1 MKNKNKKNYLLWILL
16 STLMIVWIINITNWQ
31 TTIDT
36 NPDSSKLHTPS
47 LFSLFLWDNS
57 DYTNIKIKTWE
68 VYLDILN
75 WLVVGK
81 LEWKGNMISWA
92 TLSVI
97 WWWNGNMI
105 NSNNAWIGGWY
116 WNQIIAWEYW
126 AIWWWSQ
133 NKILINNNTNNWIIV
148 WWSSNTDNGWWI
160 ILWGELNQISNNK
173 IWWIILWWK
182 NNLAWINS
190 LVLWSNSIWWEY
202 SFVRNLNNKNNKNA
216 RESDTD
222 YSARINTTGWMLIN
236 TLSPV
241 KWVSLIVSWAINY
254 GNKFKYNN
262 TWWIYFNP
270 DWCMKFF
277 DWNVHKTLGKAS
289 IYTNCSNDESWCQ
302 FGAITLNNWDIM
314 TAYSVSYTGNC
325 QNASGQVTCINW
337 EMVDNN
343 NKSDV
348 YVYPYC
354 YNLSDDP
361 IIQVEKWYQ
370 NCTRKPNHSHWT
382 NPHFIQTLNTSTNK
396 YEPEN
401 RNAVYDPTGS
411 NDCSFDCDTNYTYS
425 WNKCEWDT
433 KRIDCDIPNELNINN
448 IDWYFSPQYPATRGG
463 IDRASLNHETK
474 KYSPGDT
481 VYCKYVCK
489 SGYTGEYCNETI
501 NYTCENKPSW
511 SGYIFWSGTY
521 TTWYTP
527 TSWSYTGNSILNS
540 CQYTCD
546 TENGYNWN
554 NNKCEKETEPIA
566 YLEIWFNI
574 RGRISN
580 VLSVS
585 DGTYEISGYDRAGF
599 PIYNYHFKN
608 FKRRTASKP
617 QWVETYTPPTDSTV
631 AKIQVISEET
641 SPREVIIWYDSG
653 DQTIYYYTDAEEI
666 YMNPD
671 SYDLFDFD
679 RDRKELWNLENIDLS
694 DWDSSK
700 VTNMEMMFYWCP
712 NLKHIYVSEKFKTD
726 KVSNSKNMFTDVKK
740 IIWWQ
745 WTTYSSSH
753 IDKEYARIDCW
764 PGKPGYF
771 STKDGN
777 YSSCNQQLSC
787 KYETKND
794 QTYMV
799 LNQCEGEIEASN
811 SKSNK
816 TSTWTIYT
824 RNCGTTQCS
833 TFRTDM
839 CWTYNWSI
847 NSKYLCKN
855 NSSLFKS
862 WYYNNNS
869 TITWRCQ
876 KNWEP
881 IAYCGCNN
889 INHEDRCKD
898 YWEAYVRDENING
911 CKFSP
916 RFCMILYSGNKA
928 YYPHWDALYIHP
940 AEELYRCF
948 GNFYDEAKNA
958 ENIYAHTT
966 SITATSD
973 ELYIDEPQTRAK
985 FNIDVWNTGFL
996 FVGGWWSYYS
1006 YPLISLDNI
1015 DWLDNQINGRFTNYI
1030 KNKKCELISPNQ
1042 DAWSRLDCSMNS
1054 NDYYPWEIQPWKK
1067 IVNSYPYCYY

>member
-57 DYTNIKIKTWE
+57 DYTNIKIKTWK

-75 WLVVGK
+75 WLVVGE

-105 NSNNAWIGGWY
+105 NSNNAWIGGWLK
-116 WNQIIAWEYW
+116 NKINNWENW
-126 AIWWWSQ
+126 AIWWWYQ
-133 NKILINNNTNNWIIV
+133 NEIWPQNNSKNWVII
-148 WWSSNTDNGWWI
+148 WWLYNTDDGWWT
-160 ILWGELNQISNNK
+160 ILWWQNNK
-173 IWWIILWWK
+173 IASKNNWWIILWWQ
-182 NNLAWINS
+182 NNVAWTQS
-190 LVLWSNSIWWEY
+190 LVLWSYTKLGNAPSSKFSFIW
-202 SFVRNLNNKNNKNA
+202 NQDKNTTN
-216 RESDTD
+216 

-270 DWCMKFF
+270 KWCMKFF

-289 IYTNCSNDESWCQ
+289 IYTDCSNDESWCQ

-370 NCTRKPNHSHWT
+370 NCTKKPNHSHWT

-463 IDRASLNHETK
+463 IARASLNHETK

-527 TSWSYTGNSILNS
+527 TSWTYTSNSTPWICQFTCKTNYQWNGSTCELKELTCGWNKPEWSGYKFWSSTYTYGYSPTSWTYTGNSNPWACQFTCESTNNYKRDTWEQKCRKIENWECGSEKYKCNVWTVTNKWYNTTQFTRSCSWKDSKVDCTYS
-540 CQYTCD
+540 CQEWYQINNEEC
-546 TENGYNWN
+546 EQINLCGY
-554 NNKCEKETEPIA
+554 
-566 YLEIWFNI
+566 EIWSTITIPRTNI
-574 RGRISN
+574 ACNNSTFIWVYSDNNTYTFYKTQENENTYKYSRQCQTGNITQDCYIYTEELN
-580 VLSVS
+580 VVIPTNMCNKSWACPRSS
-585 DGTYEISGYDRAGF
+585 DGTTCISYTSNCNM
-599 PIYNYHFKN
+599 IK
-608 FKRRTASKP
+608 SKCIN
-617 QWVETYTPPTDSTV
+617 WEWDKTP
-631 AKIQVISEET
+631 
-641 SPREVIIWYDSG
+641 W
-653 DQTIYYYTDAEEI
+653 
-666 YMNPD
+666 
-671 SYDLFDFD
+671 
-679 RDRKELWNLENIDLS
+679 
-694 DWDSSK
+694 
-700 VTNMEMMFYWCP
+700 
-712 NLKHIYVSEKFKTD
+712 
-726 KVSNSKNMFTDVKK
+726 
-740 IIWWQ
+740 
-745 WTTYSSSH
+745 
-753 IDKEYARIDCW
+753 
-764 PGKPGYF
+764 
-771 STKDGN
+771 N
-777 YSSCNQQLSC
+777 YSNKPTSCWWNSWWGGWWGGWWCFLKWTPVITS
-787 KYETKND
+787 EWPKNIED
-794 QTYMV
+794 IKVWDMV
-799 LNQCEGEIEASN
+799 LSYNTVTLN
-811 SKSNK
+811 TWYNK
-816 TSTWTIYT
+816 VNKVLIHE
-824 RNCGTTQCS
+824 
-833 TFRTDM
+833 
-839 CWTYNWSI
+839 
-847 NSKYLCKN
+847 
-855 NSSLFKS
+855 
-862 WYYNNNS
+862 NNN
-869 TITWRCQ
+869 
-876 KNWEP
+876 
-881 IAYCGCNN
+881 
-889 INHEDRCKD
+889 
-898 YWEAYVRDENING
+898 
-911 CKFSP
+911 
-916 RFCMILYSGNKA
+916 
-928 YYPHWDALYIHP
+928 
-940 AEELYRCF
+940 
-948 GNFYDEAKNA
+948 
-958 ENIYAHTT
+958 
-966 SITATSD
+966 D
-973 ELYIDEPQTRAK
+973 ELYELT
-985 FNIDVWNTGFL
+985 
-996 FVGGWWSYYS
+996 
-1006 YPLISLDNI
+1006 I
-1015 DWLDNQINGRFTNYI
+1015 DWNLLKVTSVHPFFVINDDYSDYQCNKPFKIKYARNLKIWDKLLMSDGKYATIENIKHHHNFSTVYNLEVENVHNYFVWKWYLVHNGNGPVEFQKSLSPSYGYDYAEEETN
-1030 KNKKCELISPNQ
+1030 CGL
-1042 DAWSRLDCSMNS
+1042 
-1054 NDYYPWEIQPWKK
+1054 
-1067 IVNSYPYCYY
+1067 IVNAFIDSYWALCGSYNTCNDWVSTAGCHLD